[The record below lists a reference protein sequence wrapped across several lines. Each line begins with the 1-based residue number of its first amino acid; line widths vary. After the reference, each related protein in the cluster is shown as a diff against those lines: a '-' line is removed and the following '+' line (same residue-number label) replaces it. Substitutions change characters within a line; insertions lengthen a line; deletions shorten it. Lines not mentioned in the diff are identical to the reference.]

1 MLSMSCTQSLS
12 CQRER
17 STYILLEG
25 DQLTYERVQSIKK
38 EYGNDLEW
46 LLPFPGDWHV
56 LKNYQEVLLKIYL
69 DAGTTRLGEVQWI
82 PTKFSRI

>member
-17 STYILLEG
+17 SIYILLEG

-38 EYGNDLEW
+38 EYGNDLLEW

-56 LKNYQEVLLKIYL
+56 ATEKGFTQNLLRCW
-69 DAGTTRLGEVQWI
+69 TT
-82 PTKFSRI
+82 